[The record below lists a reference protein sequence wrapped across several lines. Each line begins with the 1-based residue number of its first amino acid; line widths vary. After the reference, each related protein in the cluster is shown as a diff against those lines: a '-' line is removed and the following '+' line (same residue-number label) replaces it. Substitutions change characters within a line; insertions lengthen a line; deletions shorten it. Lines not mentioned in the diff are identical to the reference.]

1 MYPACWWDISIPGHN
16 GLRAR
21 GGLTNGPAFVGCIFE
36 PDFDRASIDCL
47 PSLLSLAD
55 LLMLAPASG
64 SCQRRDPIVFAA
76 RQHRPADPDDFI
88 GQSNDSHVLV
98 GPLLE
103 AGQPKAEA
111 ALSIRMHGN

>member
-1 MYPACWWDISIPGHN
+1 MYPACLWDISIPGHN

-21 GGLTNGPAFVGCIFE
+21 WGLTNGPALVCCIFE

-55 LLMLAPASG
+55 LLTLALASG
-64 SCQRRDPIVFAA
+64 SCQCRNPIIFAA
-76 RQHRPADPDDFI
+76 RQHGPADPDDLV

-98 GPLLE
+98 SPLLE
-103 AGQPKAEA
+103 TGQPKAEA